1 MRNLLKNCAGDCI
14 MMNIEFR
21 NKHSH
26 MRMQNCNNITAGSK
40 DAFDPAIKFIETYH
54 DKIGEK
60 DE

>member
-1 MRNLLKNCAGDCI
+1 MI
-14 MMNIEFR
+14 NIEFR

-40 DAFDPAIKFIETYH
+40 DAFDPAIKLIETYH